1 MSYEYVHHFQ
11 ISMRISQIWQLASFS
26 LWLGAAAVENNID
39 VVDTR
44 IGTGGLG
51 WGVGGQNP
59 GAQIP
64 FGACRVGPDTSTL
77 MNVNLY
83 QLGVHYGGYWY
94 QDTHVRAFSHTH
106 LVGM

>member
-1 MSYEYVHHFQ
+1 ML
-11 ISMRISQIWQLASFS
+11 WQLLFV
-26 LWLGAAAVENNID
+26 AATAKSNID

-83 QLGVHYGGYWY
+83 ELGVHYGGYWY
-94 QDTHVRAFSHTH
+94 KDSHVRAFSHTH
-106 LVGM
+106 LVGME

>member
-1 MSYEYVHHFQ
+1 ML
-11 ISMRISQIWQLASFS
+11 WQLLFV
-26 LWLGAAAVENNID
+26 AAAAKSNID

-83 QLGVHYGGYWY
+83 ELGVHYGGYWY
-94 QDTHVRAFSHTH
+94 KDSHVRAFSHTH
-106 LVGM
+106 LVGME